1 MSSAGVWIAAAA
13 GGVKKKN
20 KLRDFNPPP
29 IPRSQQIKLAD
40 QILAEDKHAP
50 MFKVR

>member
-1 MSSAGVWIAAAA
+1 MGEAGPAPEWGIGADRRPFARIDA
-13 GGVKKKN
+13 
-20 KLRDFNPPP
+20 
-29 IPRSQQIKLAD
+29 RSLFLQQIKLAD